1 MRREELTLPR
11 WPAALDGLRVGVM
24 TDLHS
29 GMPHAG
35 LDAIERAA
43 DTLAAERPDVVCLL
57 GDFIDRR
64 ALFARPVN
72 ADALAMRLAPLAA
85 APRGLYAVLGN
96 HDWYA
101 GARRIGDA
109 LEGAGVMVLEDS
121 AAPAGDGGL
130 WVAGTGDFRVRGARV
145 ERALMPVPEDA
156 PVLLLSHDPD
166 AFPDVP
172 ARVEPDAVRPHPR
185 RPGRGAAGAAAVHS
199 LPLRRALCGGPRRG
213 GRPAPLRVVGRR
225 HERAAGALPA
235 PARGGQSDAARP
247 QLSSVST
254 CSPVIPTAGF
264 VATSSVGP
272 WRWSAHSW
280 QVSSCASSIQASGRS
295 GPA

>member
-1 MRREELTLPR
+1 VRGEELTLPR
-11 WPAALDGLRVGVM
+11 WPSALDGLRVGVM

-43 DTLAAERPDVVCLL
+43 ETLMAEKPDVVCLL
-57 GDFIDRR
+57 GDYIDRR
-64 ALFARPVN
+64 ALFARPVD
-72 ADALAMRLAPLAA
+72 AQALAARLGALAA

-121 AAPAGDGGL
+121 AAPAGDDGL

-145 ERALMPVPEDA
+145 ERALMPVPEA
-156 PVLLLSHDPD
+156 DPD

-172 ARVEPDAVRPHPR
+172 ARVSLTLAGHTHGGQVGVPLVR
-185 RPGRGAAGAAAVHS
+185 RPFIPSHYGERFLAGHIEEDGRH
-199 LPLRRALCGGPRRG
+199 LY
-213 GRPAPLRVVGRR
+213 
-225 HERAAGALPA
+225 
-235 PARGGQSDAARP
+235 
-247 QLSSVST
+247 
-254 CSPVIPTAGF
+254 
-264 VATSSVGP
+264 
-272 WRWSAHSW
+272 
-280 QVSSCASSIQASGRS
+280 VSSGVGTSGLPVRFLRPPEVVS
-295 GPA
+295 LTLRAPS